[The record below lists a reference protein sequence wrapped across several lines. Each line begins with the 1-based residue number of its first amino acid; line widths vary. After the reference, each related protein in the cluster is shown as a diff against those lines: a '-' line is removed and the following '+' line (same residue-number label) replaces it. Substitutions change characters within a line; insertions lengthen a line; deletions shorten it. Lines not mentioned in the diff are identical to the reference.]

1 MNPFAGKSPN
11 ERNKIIAAIVL
22 GVLALGA
29 LGFAFGP
36 SIFSS
41 SPKVTVSVSP
51 TPKPSASVPLNPN
64 DLQMPSQPVQDFT
77 YSTTP
82 VVFNGVGGGPE
93 PGRNIF
99 AFYEP
104 PVPCGSSAN
113 PCPPTPIKTPPT
125 PTPAP
130 TPDIFIAS

>member
-41 SPKVTVSVSP
+41 SSKVTVSVSP
-51 TPKPSASVPLNPN
+51 TPKPSASVPLNPS
-64 DLQMPSQPVQDFT
+64 DLQMPSKAEQDFG

-82 VVFNGVGGGPE
+82 VVFNGVGGGP
-93 PGRNIF
+93 
-99 AFYEP
+99 
-104 PVPCGSSAN
+104 
-113 PCPPTPIKTPPT
+113 
-125 PTPAP
+125 
-130 TPDIFIAS
+130 